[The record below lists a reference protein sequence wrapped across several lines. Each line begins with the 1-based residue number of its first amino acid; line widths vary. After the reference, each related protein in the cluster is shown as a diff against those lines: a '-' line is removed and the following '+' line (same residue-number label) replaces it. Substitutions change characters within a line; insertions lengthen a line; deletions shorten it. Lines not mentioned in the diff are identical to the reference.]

1 MTARWQ
7 ASVAAAVAAI
17 VIATT
22 VWLARNGT
30 SGGGTTLRGGTSR
43 HDVSVVLAAATA
55 GTRVVDIE
63 VSEPAG
69 VTAVRLEPAM
79 TEMGHAYAPLTAAP
93 VDEPNGRY
101 RAEVRLD
108 MPGRWELTVVV
119 DDGAGTERV
128 ALPLTV
134 TG

>member
-1 MTARWQ
+1 MTARGQ
-7 ASVAAAVAAI
+7 AIVAAAVAAI
-17 VIATT
+17 IIATT

-30 SGGGTTLRGGTSR
+30 STGTTLRGGTSR
-43 HDVSVVLAAATA
+43 HDVGVTLPAA
-55 GTRVVDIE
+55 RVGVSAVDIE
-63 VSEPAG
+63 VSDPAG

-79 TEMGHAYAPLTAAP
+79 TDMGHAYAPVTAAP
-93 VDEPNGRY
+93 VGERNGRY

-128 ALPLTV
+128 ALPLTI
-134 TG
+134 TE

>member
-1 MTARWQ
+1 MSARG
-7 ASVAAAVAAI
+7 AAGLAAGVAAI

-22 VWLARNGT
+22 VWLARDDNSDGDA
-30 SGGGTTLRGGTSR
+30 TLRGGTRR
-43 HDVSVVLAAATA
+43 HDVSVAPAVATVGVNA
-55 GTRVVDIE
+55 VDIE

-79 TEMGHAYAPLTAAP
+79 TDMGHAYPPLTAAP
-93 VDEPNGRY
+93 VDKESGRY

-119 DDGAGTERV
+119 DDGTGTERV
-128 ALPLTV
+128 AFPLTV